1 MSDFWYEPGSCEEP
15 VMSHKGSVTQW
26 IAELKQG
33 DSQAVE
39 KLWNRYLEKLVGLA
53 RTQLSN
59 MPRRAVDEED
69 IALSVFDSF
78 FKAIKEGRFP
88 QLTDR
93 NDLWQLL
100 FHLTEHKAIDQ
111 IRHERRI
118 KRGGGHVRGESAF
131 IVDVAANNPGIS
143 QVVGENPTP
152 EFAAIVA
159 EECQRLLGQLD
170 DDLRPVAV
178 AKMENY
184 TNKEIAEKL
193 DCSVST
199 VERSLRLIRKIWQTV
214 REK

>member
-1 MSDFWYEPGSCEEP
+1 MSNN
-15 VMSHKGSVTQW
+15 GSVTRW
-26 IAELKQG
+26 ISELKHG

-39 KLWNRYLEKLVGLA
+39 KLWNRYFEQLVGLA

-69 IALSVFDSF
+69 VALSAFNLF
-78 FKAIKEGRFP
+78 FRAVKEGRFP
-88 QLTDR
+88 RLADR

-100 FHLTEHKAIDQ
+100 FHITDHKAIDQ
-111 IRHERRI
+111 IRHEGRK

-131 IVDVAANNPGIS
+131 SADVTENTPGID

-159 EECQRLLGQLD
+159 EECQRLLRQLD
-170 DDLRPVAV
+170 DDLLPVAV

-184 TNKEIAEKL
+184 TNKEIAEIL
-193 DCSVST
+193 DCSVAT
-199 VERSLRLIRKIWQTV
+199 VERSLRLIRKIWQT
-214 REK
+214 EKE